1 MGNRNYMHKG
11 KITRNDVLAEVF
23 TVEQSHGYPNDGWR
37 HDGYEITL
45 IGLAEIWAE
54 QENENQPEDRGTFP
68 FWLHTHIDDNTVEEP
83 ENRVYGLSLLVTT
96 SQSVRFE
103 APAGMNPSGA
113 KSWYLEHCD
122 DDDFYVSHGSED
134 VVDEQ
139 FYADGE

>member
-54 QENENQPEDRGTFP
+54 QENEKPARRSRHVP
-68 FWLHTHIDDNTVEEP
+68 IL
-83 ENRVYGLSLLVTT
+83 
-96 SQSVRFE
+96 
-103 APAGMNPSGA
+103 APHP
-113 KSWYLEHCD
+113 YRRQ
-122 DDDFYVSHGSED
+122 HGRRT
-134 VVDEQ
+134 
-139 FYADGE
+139 